1 MLNELS
7 CALLEIVILDVL
19 EATNAVYDTELQWQM
34 HCVLRS
40 DALDLAT
47 AVLRS
52 ASMPHP
58 ELMCCLR
65 CIILY
70 YTMLYCILYISLEV
84 FLLAALQAC
93 LTLSFAPFARPC
105 DPHNGA
111 VIG

>member
-70 YTMLYCILYISLEV
+70 DTMLYCILYYILLEV
-84 FLLAALQAC
+84 
-93 LTLSFAPFARPC
+93 
-105 DPHNGA
+105 
-111 VIG
+111 

>member
-1 MLNELS
+1 MWLHNELS
-7 CALLEIVILDVL
+7 CALLEIVTLDVL
-19 EATNAVYDTELQWQM
+19 EATNAVYNTELQWQM

-70 YTMLYCILYISLEV
+70 YTMLYWMLYCNIV
-84 FLLAALQAC
+84 TPKQC
-93 LTLSFAPFARPC
+93 LFR
-105 DPHNGA
+105 
-111 VIG
+111 

>member
-70 YTMLYCILYISLEV
+70 YTMLYCILCTVNCIIY
-84 FLLAALQAC
+84 
-93 LTLSFAPFARPC
+93 LTRSFSCWRPFRP
-105 DPHNGA
+105 A
-111 VIG
+111 